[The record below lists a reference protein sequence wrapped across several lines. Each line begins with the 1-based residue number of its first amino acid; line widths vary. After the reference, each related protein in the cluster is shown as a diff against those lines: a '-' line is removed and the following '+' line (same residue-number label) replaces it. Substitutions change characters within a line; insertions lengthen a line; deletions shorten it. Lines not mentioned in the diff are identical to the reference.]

1 MRERFSCGNKHELQT
16 QTNSHARWRFNQ
28 KIARRHQV
36 VTRGGVFIL
45 NVKSATFESAWY
57 SWLQKTNGNCHN
69 KIGIFLQFLHSVE
82 TFLREI
88 G

>member
-1 MRERFSCGNKHELQT
+1 MRECFSCGNKHELQP

-57 SWLQKTNGNCHN
+57 TVGCKKQTATVTIKLAYFYNFFIVLKPSY
-69 KIGIFLQFLHSVE
+69 E
-82 TFLREI
+82 R
-88 G
+88 